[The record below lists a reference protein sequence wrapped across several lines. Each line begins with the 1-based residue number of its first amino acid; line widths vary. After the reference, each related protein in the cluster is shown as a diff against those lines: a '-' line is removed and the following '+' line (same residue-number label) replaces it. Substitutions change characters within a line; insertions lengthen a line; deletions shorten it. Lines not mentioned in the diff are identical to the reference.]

1 MKNTKITSIDEKP
14 MQKFFVNAGIYMLNP
29 DILEYIPKNKF
40 FGFDHLMIKL
50 LQKNKKINVKEFRG
64 YWRDIGRPE
73 DFELANKEFS
83 KFKKKL
89 IN

>member
-1 MKNTKITSIDEKP
+1 
-14 MQKFFVNAGIYMLNP
+14 
-29 DILEYIPKNKF
+29 
-40 FGFDHLMIKL
+40 MIKL

-83 KFKKKL
+83 KYKKKL
-89 IN
+89 INEKNINNRFKRFCWKTFNK